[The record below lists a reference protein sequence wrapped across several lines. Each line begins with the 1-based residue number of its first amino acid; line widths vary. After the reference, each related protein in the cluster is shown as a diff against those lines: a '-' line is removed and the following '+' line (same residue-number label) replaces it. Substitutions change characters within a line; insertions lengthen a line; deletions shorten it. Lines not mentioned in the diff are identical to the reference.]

1 MSDLVLFKPR
11 REFDAQQNVVA
22 FVTLCRDELTVFGAD
37 LPFDSMVW
45 DLSRYIHLKGKDHA
59 VRAVFSSWETV
70 KDASPQP
77 MNEPFQSFAK
87 AYFRYQHSLRPTK
100 YIASRIAAVRA
111 LGAALS
117 ELGTS
122 EPSAADSRS
131 LNRAA
136 QLVKAKF
143 SNEVAYRVGQQLEVM
158 ASFIDDNR
166 LAVVPLRWRNPL
178 PRPAETIGRVG
189 DDFDELREEKL
200 PSPYELDSL
209 ARAYRAATEPTD
221 QFVTGI
227 AAVMCSAPDRVNE
240 VLGLRAACE
249 VHSDRPNESAAYG
262 LRFWPSKGADPM
274 VKWVVPSM
282 TSVVQEALGR
292 LRGISA
298 EARKLAAWYEAN
310 PTSMYLPPHLE
321 CLRGQD
327 LSMAELGQ
335 MLFTEEVAPAVP
347 REWCKT
353 NDVPWERRGK
363 RLVVRFADVEHA
375 VLAAL
380 PHRFP
385 VLDPE
390 TGLLFS
396 EALCVARRNE
406 LNRTKTAFR
415 CILEAV
421 TQDFIATG
429 LGNRSVHGF
438 KSVFDNLGLFQADGS
453 PIAIRTHQFR
463 HYLSTLA
470 HSGGMSEFDIA
481 KWAGRKDIRQNSA
494 YNHVSDRD
502 TQAQLIEL
510 RQAALSQASTDIAPQ
525 VRISL
530 IPRAKF
536 KELGIQAAHTTDF
549 GMCVHDFAMAP
560 CQLHLDCTNCNE
572 QVCVKGDAVGETNAR
587 AKLSETDSLLAEAVK
602 ASAEGFYGADRWVE
616 HQRLTQ
622 TRLSELVAILD
633 NPSVPQGALIRL
645 ARIES
650 ASRLKHAAEA
660 RARALGVEPDLRWV
674 VVEEGVAT

>member
-22 FVTLCRDELTVFGAD
+22 FVALCRDELTVFGAD
-37 LPFDSMVW
+37 LPFDEMAW
-45 DLSRYIHLKGKDHA
+45 DLRGYIHLKGKDHA

-70 KDASPQP
+70 NDASPAP
-77 MNEPFQSFAK
+77 MKEPFQSFAK

-100 YIASRIAAVRA
+100 VIGSRIAAVRA

-117 ELGTS
+117 EMGTS

-143 SNEVAYRVGQQLEVM
+143 SNGVAYRVGQQLGM
-158 ASFIDDNR
+158 LASFIDDNR
-166 LAVVPLRWRNPL
+166 LAVVPLRWRNSL
-178 PRPAETIGRVG
+178 PRPTDTIGRVG
-189 DDFDELREEKL
+189 EDFDALREEKL

-221 QFVTGI
+221 QFVTGV

-240 VLGLRAACE
+240 ILGLRAACE
-249 VHSDRPNESAAYG
+249 VHSDRPNEPAAYG

-282 TSVVQEALGR
+282 ASVVQEALGR
-292 LRGISA
+292 LRDISA
-298 EARKLAAWYEAN
+298 EARKLAAWYQAN
-310 PTSMYLPPHLE
+310 PASLYLPAHLE
-321 CLRGQD
+321 KLRGQD
-327 LSMAELGQ
+327 LSMPQLGQ
-335 MLFTEEVAPAVP
+335 VLFEEEVDRSVP
-347 REWCKT
+347 RQWCET
-353 NDVPWERRGK
+353 NDVPSERRGK
-363 RLVVRFADVEHA
+363 RLFVRFSDVEHA

-380 PHRFP
+380 PHGFP

-396 EALCVARRNE
+396 EALCIARRNE
-406 LNRTKTAFR
+406 LNRTKTTFR

-429 LGNRSVHGF
+429 LGNRSEFGF
-438 KSVFDNLGLFQADGS
+438 KSVFENLGLLHPDGS

-502 TQAQLIEL
+502 TQAQLVEL
-510 RQAALSQASTDIAPQ
+510 RQAALGQTSTDVAPQ

-572 QVCVKGDAVGETNAR
+572 QVCVKGDAVGEANAR
-587 AKLSETDSLLAEAVK
+587 AKLSETDFLLAEAGK
-602 ASAEGFYGADRWVE
+602 ASVDGFYGAGRWLE

-622 TRLSELVAILD
+622 ARLSELVAILD
-633 NPSVPQGALIRL
+633 NPAVPHGALIRL
-645 ARIES
+645 TRIES

-660 RARALGVEPDLRWV
+660 RTRALGVEPVLRWL
-674 VVEEGVAT
+674 VVEDGVAT